1 MLKDWR
7 ENLHLLPRP
16 RLQRASPTAPLQLLH
31 PAAPVQWT
39 LQHKRTPKNWTIVW
53 VHHVG
58 LKVVQSIVTWPHY
71 CLLAIVLEPTMSS
84 SLNFG
89 SRIKSLHSENVTDSV
104 GSTSICDASPDNV
117 YNLEPGGLK
126 HRTTSTDITWPS
138 EEQAHDLLNTV
149 LASIGSLQH
158 LIDPRSFSDKLC
170 SFYEDD
176 SNRTGIDDLCY
187 IEILMVFAL
196 GELLQGKMEEG
207 STFPGATYFLEAV
220 SCLPSLCDL
229 RKSGTLAIEI
239 MGLFAFFLQCS
250 DRKDDAY
257 VYVSYLDLVS

>member
-7 ENLHLLPRP
+7 ENLHLLPRT

-58 LKVVQSIVTWPHY
+58 LTVVQSIVTWPHY

-117 YNLEPGGLK
+117 YNLEPGVL
-126 HRTTSTDITWPS
+126 ST
-138 EEQAHDLLNTV
+138 EQHPPTLHGRARNRRMTY
-149 LASIGSLQH
+149 SIQSSH
-158 LIDPRSFSDKLC
+158 L
-170 SFYEDD
+170 
-176 SNRTGIDDLCY
+176 
-187 IEILMVFAL
+187 
-196 GELLQGKMEEG
+196 
-207 STFPGATYFLEAV
+207 LEA
-220 SCLPSLCDL
+220 
-229 RKSGTLAIEI
+229 
-239 MGLFAFFLQCS
+239 CS
-250 DRKDDAY
+250 I
-257 VYVSYLDLVS
+257 